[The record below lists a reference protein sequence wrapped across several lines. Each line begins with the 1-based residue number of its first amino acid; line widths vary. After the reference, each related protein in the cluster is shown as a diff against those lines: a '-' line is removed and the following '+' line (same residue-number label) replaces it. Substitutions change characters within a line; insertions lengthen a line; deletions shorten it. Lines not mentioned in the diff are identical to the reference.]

1 MLRVFPSIR
10 ALRVCAFSS
19 CSGLRTLPPHKLVG
33 LPALSPTMQQGV
45 LVEWLKKEG
54 EVCKAGDV
62 VAKVETDKACVSH
75 VPLRG
80 QARPLD
86 SAARTTN
93 SSIPFSLRGHSPLSS
108 ALTQDCRL

>member
-1 MLRVFPSIR
+1 MLRAFPSVR
-10 ALRVCAFSS
+10 ALRARAFSS

-62 VAKVETDKACVSH
+62 VAKVETDKACVVASC
-75 VPLRG
+75 PSQRPLQLGLGLRG
-80 QARPLD
+80 RRTPTPRGD
-86 SAARTTN
+86 ERAARG
-93 SSIPFSLRGHSPLSS
+93 RH
-108 ALTQDCRL
+108 R